1 MNRRQA
7 KVRGRLRRGT
17 YLLPS
22 LFTIGNIILGY
33 YAIIRGLRGDFAAA
47 ALLIFVAGIIDGL
60 DGRIARLTNTES
72 DFGREFDSLADVLT
86 FGAAPALL
94 AYVWGLQEMGRL
106 GWIVPLFYLVCTSTR
121 LARFNVQTRVA
132 DKRFFV
138 GLPAPAAACAV
149 GSFLYF
155 APGAEWGLWT
165 RVVLMLA
172 FAGLAVLMIST
183 FRYPSFKQIDLKRRW
198 SYRTAL
204 PLALIL
210 LVVAYHPP
218 GFFLTVALVYTL
230 SAPLAWCLG
239 RTANITAAPEPEKAK
254 GGTQP

>member
-1 MNRRQA
+1 MSKRNSKA
-7 KVRGRLRRGT
+7 GGRLRRGT

-22 LFTIGNIILGY
+22 LFTIGNIILGF
-33 YAIIRGLRGDFAAA
+33 YAIVRGLRGDFVTAAI
-47 ALLIFVAGIIDGL
+47 LIFVAGVIDGL

-72 DFGREFDSLADVLT
+72 AFGREFDSLADVLT

-94 AYVWGLQEMGRL
+94 AYVWGLEEIGRL
-106 GWIVPLFYLVCTSTR
+106 GWILPLFYLVCASTR

-138 GLPAPAAACAV
+138 GLPIPAAACSIA
-149 GSFLYF
+149 SFLYF
-155 APGAEWGLWT
+155 APGAEERLWT
-165 RVVLMLA
+165 RLVLLVA
-172 FAGLAVLMIST
+172 FGGLAVLMIST
-183 FRYPSFKQIDLKRRW
+183 FRYPSFKQIDFKRRW

-204 PLALIL
+204 PLAFVL

-218 GFFLTVALVYTL
+218 AFFLTLALVYTL

-239 RTANITAAPEPEKAK
+239 RTARITPPPEPEAK
-254 GGTQP
+254 SGAQH